1 MQPSQQAVVD
11 SLNATLRSLQAARD
25 SISTTIVGYDRIIAK
40 HDALAAQLE
49 SLRDSYGK
57 PREVQPNESTKHPLV
72 EVVEAIIP
80 TRPARHDFQRAYDHG
95 IRDAVKVL
103 QQAIDLLGPPVPWIT
118 VQDGRLVISR
128 CNFFYPQ
135 ATENSPG
142 RRDNVRFNLVDRM
155 DGDIVLD
162 FNGAALDA
170 EHVARMLKYP
180 LK

>member
-1 MQPSQQAVVD
+1 MRPSQQAVVD

-40 HDALAAQLE
+40 HDELKTQLE
-49 SLRDSYGK
+49 ALRDSYGK
-57 PREVQPNESTKHPLV
+57 PRDDQPSESIKHPLV
-72 EVVEAIIP
+72 EAVEAIIP
-80 TRPARHDFQRAYDHG
+80 ARPARHDFQRAYDQG
-95 IRDAVKVL
+95 IQAAARVL
-103 QQAIDLLGPPVPWIT
+103 QRTIDAMGPPVPWIT
-118 VQDGRLVISR
+118 AQDGKLVISR

-135 ATENSPG
+135 ATENFAG

-162 FNGAALDA
+162 FNGATLDA